1 MSVGSSTG
9 PLTVG
14 PMKAAPAST
23 GAGWIKEISFS
34 LDNTPGD
41 INGIFSDNKIFS
53 EIFGDYKFTTLDVG
67 IRKMVKY
74 HKDVN

>member
-41 INGIFSDNKIFS
+41 INVSAMLV
-53 EIFGDYKFTTLDVG
+53 KFNICYL
-67 IRKMVKY
+67 
-74 HKDVN
+74 